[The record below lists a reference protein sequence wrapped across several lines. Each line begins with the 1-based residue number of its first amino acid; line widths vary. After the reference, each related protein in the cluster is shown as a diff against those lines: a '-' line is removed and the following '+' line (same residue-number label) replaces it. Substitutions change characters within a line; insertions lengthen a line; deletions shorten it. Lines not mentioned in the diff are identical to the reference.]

1 MSTKTPNFNLLKP
14 ELTDAADITKYNTNW
29 DIIDNNLGKGN
40 GIPKVTATSKDGV
53 EYTGTV
59 KDVTELT
66 IGLSV
71 IFIPEITSTSV
82 NTTFNLN
89 SLGSKSILRK
99 ISSGYSTRV
108 NGGLKNWLYKNTP
121 VLLMY
126 DGSYWIAMEQT
137 KPEVNDL
144 YGTVPIEK
152 GGTGGIT
159 VEQARDNLGVTEAI
173 NKLKENVE
181 SSYIPKSEK
190 GAANCVATLGS
201 DQKVPNSQMP
211 DSIPRSESVSYT
223 GKGYAGASSVY
234 HTIIVFSFLPKVV
247 FLSGD
252 DGTATFVIHHGSPTT
267 TMRAPSFW
275 VSRVSTTPSE
285 NSFYT
290 IPLKYRVSSFAE
302 DGVTK
307 YSFHVWAELDGSNAP
322 TYQFNRSDVTYTAVA
337 IG

>member
-29 DIIDNNLGKGN
+29 DIIDENLGKGN
-40 GIPKVTATSKDGV
+40 GIPKVIATSTDGV

-59 KDVTELT
+59 KDVTNLT
-66 IGLSV
+66 IGLAV

-99 ISSGYSTRV
+99 TSSGYSTRV

-159 VEQARDNLGVTEAI
+159 AEQARDNLGVTEAI
-173 NKLKENVE
+173 NRLKENVE
-181 SSYIPKSEK
+181 SSYIPTSEK
-190 GAANCVATLGS
+190 GAANGVATLGQ
-201 DQKVPNSQMP
+201 DGKVPTIQLPSV
-211 DSIPRSESVSYT
+211 DSFKVELTSYSGSGT
-223 GKGYAGASSVY
+223 SGERGKTSIGP
-234 HTIIVFSFLPKVV
+234 FSFEPKVV
-247 FLSGD
+247 FVLSHLTTAFFPMWRTSGTERQTIVHFPYKTSVTPGD
-252 DGTATFVIHHGSPTT
+252 NNSYHIPIKYNIVKKANGSYYLQ
-267 TMRAPSFW
+267 AFN
-275 VSRVSTTPSE
+275 V
-285 NSFYT
+285 
-290 IPLKYRVSSFAE
+290 
-302 DGVTK
+302 
-307 YSFHVWAELDGSNAP
+307 LDGGDAAEF
-322 TYQFNRSDVTYTAVA
+322 QFNGSETAYTAIA